1 MSEQFAPQRLSVA
14 ERVRAIVTCLGD
26 FALLSADELAT
37 GEVVAQGD
45 LIIRYGITYLGK
57 PHLSIVPDL
66 VVADYGELLNGEE
79 AWDFLMQSGHLY
91 PRADVCGRRN
101 DGLDD
106 MPVIKQ
112 LDLDHAYD
120 VFVYQQAAD
129 RRPFAQ
135 LSALIAEDRAV
146 FPARLRQHLPGYD
159 SLRDWR
165 AHV

>member
-1 MSEQFAPQRLSVA
+1 MPEQFAPQRLPLA
-14 ERVRAIVTCLGD
+14 ERVRGLVTRLGEY
-26 FALLSADELAT
+26 ALLAADELAD
-37 GEVVAQGD
+37 GEVIAQGE

-79 AWDFLMQSGHLY
+79 AWDFLMRRGHLY
-91 PRADVCGRRN
+91 PRADVCGQRN

-106 MPVIKQ
+106 MLALKQ

-120 VFVYQQAAD
+120 VFVYQEAAD

-135 LSALIAEDRAV
+135 LSALIAVDRAV

-159 SLRDWR
+159 SLREWR